1 MKYVR
6 IKQIIQKEVL
16 FVEKTVYGHKNVNI
30 IIALKGII
38 MIIIIKFVKEI
49 YVIQMENLK
58 MEFLYF

>member
-16 FVEKTVYGHKNVNI
+16 FVEKMVYGLKNVNI
-30 IIALKGII
+30 IIVLKDII
-38 MIIIIKFVKEI
+38 MIILIKFAKEI